1 MMIWLVFCAIL
12 DYRLCLPD
20 YRLTPE
26 SELPAAAVA
35 GVEELGTDA
44 PATARGGGD
53 CRNGRCSVP
62 ERTGRAI
69 FGRLLGRRR

>member
-26 SELPAAAVA
+26 SEPPAAAVA
-35 GVEELGTDA
+35 GIEELGTDA

-53 CRNGRCSVP
+53 CRNGRCAVQRKA
-62 ERTGRAI
+62 RTPV
-69 FGRLLGRRR
+69 FGRLLGRGR